1 MELKIWAL
9 GRLTMKILE
18 NPNPAKS
25 MVHVCEKC
33 QCKFEFTSQDVKVKA
48 SSDANG
54 RIGGTHYY
62 SRQVS
67 VNCPNC
73 GESYILENKSGY
85 SSSCI
90 NHMNSDDEVES
101 RFKELLGMEG

>member
-1 MELKIWAL
+1 MA
-9 GRLTMKILE
+9 MKILE

-25 MVHVCEKC
+25 KVHVCEKC
-33 QCKFEFTSQDVKVKA
+33 QCKFEFTKQDVKVNI

-67 VNCPNC
+67 VACPNC
-73 GESYILENKSGY
+73 GEPYIIESKSGY

-90 NHMNSDDEVES
+90 NHMNSNEDVASEF
-101 RFKELLGMEG
+101 RKLLGTEE

>member
-1 MELKIWAL
+1 
-9 GRLTMKILE
+9 MKILE

-25 MVHVCEKC
+25 KVHVCEKC
-33 QCKFEFTSQDVKVKA
+33 QCKFEFTEQDVKVDV

-67 VNCPNC
+67 VACPNC
-73 GESYILENKSGY
+73 GEMYILESKSGY
-85 SSSCI
+85 T
-90 NHMNSDDEVES
+90 NSRIGCMDVDDEVVS
-101 RFKELLGMEG
+101 KIRELLDMKD